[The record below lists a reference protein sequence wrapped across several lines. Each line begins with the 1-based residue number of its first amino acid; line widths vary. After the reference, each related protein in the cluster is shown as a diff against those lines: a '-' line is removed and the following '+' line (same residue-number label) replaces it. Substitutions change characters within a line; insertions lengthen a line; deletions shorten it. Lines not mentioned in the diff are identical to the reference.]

1 MEFTLLYNSKTKIIS
16 SIAIAYFFFVKML
29 AWYIC
34 YWWCL
39 YCLQDASDRWR
50 QLWRDNHCG
59 TTIPKSIFSLLN
71 HKCCGTNL
79 QLRSKRKTT
88 WKRSFGCKQY
98 WEPQKRAGNEGSFR
112 EKGVFLEYFLGKQK
126 QCFIKMCGTC
136 KNNFQE
142 VKLWSEKGRQKRTAR
157 ICYPVLCILWVLS
170 SLNSQTSSS

>member
-1 MEFTLLYNSKTKIIS
+1 
-16 SIAIAYFFFVKML
+16 ML

-50 QLWRDNHCG
+50 QLWRDKHCG

-98 WEPQKRAGNEGSFR
+98 PRATEESWEWRKLPRKRSISGI
-112 EKGVFLEYFLGKQK
+112 FLGKQK
-126 QCFIKMCGTC
+126 LFL
-136 KNNFQE
+136 KN
-142 VKLWSEKGRQKRTAR
+142 VWKLYKQFPGGETVECRRGGKKEQLESVIQYCAFFGF
-157 ICYPVLCILWVLS
+157 CPV
-170 SLNSQTSSS
+170 